1 MVSLNAAQQGLA
13 NRSHL
18 DLLRHW
24 LFSRA
29 GAARSWGAREDA
41 GCRIQAN
48 APVPAPTW
56 AGPYRRWL
64 APWERYLS
72 YRAPARLPGNWD

>member
-13 NRSHL
+13 NHPHL
-18 DLLRHW
+18 DLLRQW
-24 LFSRA
+24 LFSRG

-41 GCRIQAN
+41 GCRMQAN

-56 AGPYRRWL
+56 AGPYWRWL
-64 APWERYLS
+64 APWECYLS